1 MILSGSAEEYEREPL
16 SVGAFLDVLNE
27 SFVGMRIA
35 LRGEISSIEER
46 RNVWYFS
53 LKDSTEES
61 MLSCI
66 MFRNDF
72 LLNGEI
78 LEEGQEVIVEGV
90 PNIWKPRGKL
100 SFLVSVVRLAGAG
113 ALKRAYD
120 TLRATLDREGIFS
133 PEKKR
138 AIPVFPRRIAL
149 ITSREG
155 AALGDFA
162 ANLGRYGFSVTLF
175 DAHVEGKRAIG
186 DILEG
191 IAFFDQHPDDWDVLV
206 IIRGGGSLES
216 LEAFNSER
224 IVRAIAASR
233 IPTLAGIG
241 HEKDVSL
248 AALAADSMVSTPT
261 ATAKVLSASGE
272 EIRRRVAVCSESLFG
287 VFREMLFDTA
297 ERIQDRSNCVRHAFE
312 RLLMPIRNAD
322 RMGIRI
328 ASSFSAWCKETKN
341 TQTYLSRAILQSVDT
356 ASFRKQLET
365 LEFRIAAS
373 NPQRLLER
381 GYGIVRKNRVVVR
394 KASDVT
400 LGSELDVLLASGTLQ
415 VHVTGKSEG

>member
-1 MILSGSAEEYEREPL
+1 MTLAGLPEEYEREPL

-27 SFVGMRIA
+27 SFVGMRMA

-61 MLSCI
+61 VLPCV

-72 LLNGEI
+72 LLSGEM

-100 SFLVSVVRLAGAG
+100 SFRVSTVRLAGAG

-120 TLRATLDREGIFS
+120 ALRATLDREGIFS

-138 AIPVFPRRIAL
+138 TIPVFPQRVAL

-162 ANLGRYGFSVTLF
+162 ANLGRCGFSVTLF
-175 DAHVEGKRAIG
+175 DVHVEGKRAIG
-186 DILEG
+186 DILES
-191 IAFFDQHPDDWDVLV
+191 IAFFNQHPERWDVLV

-224 IVRAIAASR
+224 VVRAIAASH
-233 IPTLAGIG
+233 IPTLVGIG

-248 AALAADSMVSTPT
+248 AALAADVMVSTPT

-272 EIRRRVAVCSESLFG
+272 EMRRRIAVCSGLLFDA
-287 VFREMLFDTA
+287 FREMLFDAA
-297 ERIQDRSNCVRHAFE
+297 ERMQDRSNFVRHAFE
-312 RLLMPIRNAD
+312 RLMAPIRDAD
-322 RMGIRI
+322 RLGIRI
-328 ASSFSAWCKETKN
+328 TSAFFSWCKETKN
-341 TQTYLSRAILQSVDT
+341 TQEYLSRALLRLVDM

-365 LEFRIAAS
+365 LELRIAA
-373 NPQRLLER
+373 NDPQHLLKR
-381 GYGIVRKNRVVVR
+381 GYSIVRKKSSVVR
-394 KASDVT
+394 KASDAA
-400 LGSELDVLLASGTLQ
+400 LGNELDVLLASGTLQ
-415 VHVTGKSEG
+415 VRVTGKSEG